1 MKILSPSILAS
12 DFSKLSE
19 EISSVVEAGADWIHL
34 DVMDG
39 DFVPNISFGIP
50 VIASVRGCTEAFL
63 DVHLMIR
70 EPIRYIENFVN
81 AGADI
86 ITIHYEACENVDET
100 LDRIHEF
107 GVKAGLAIS
116 PDTDVSV
123 IRPYVSKVEM
133 ILVMSVY
140 PGFGGQKYIEGTYD
154 KLRAVKAIINENN
167 NDEIYIEVDGGVTL
181 DNVGSVCKAGADVIV
196 AGSAVFKG
204 DKKKNVESF
213 ISAMSKS

>member
-70 EPIRYIENFVN
+70 EPIRYIEDFVN
-81 AGADI
+81 A
-86 ITIHYEACENVDET
+86 
-100 LDRIHEF
+100 
-107 GVKAGLAIS
+107 
-116 PDTDVSV
+116 
-123 IRPYVSKVEM
+123 
-133 ILVMSVY
+133 
-140 PGFGGQKYIEGTYD
+140 
-154 KLRAVKAIINENN
+154 
-167 NDEIYIEVDGGVTL
+167 
-181 DNVGSVCKAGADVIV
+181 
-196 AGSAVFKG
+196 
-204 DKKKNVESF
+204 
-213 ISAMSKS
+213 